1 MQRVW
6 KWMALVGVALILST
20 AGSAEDAR
28 AKAKTPEEVDATIIQ
43 EVKDRQEILKNLTY
57 LSDVIGPR
65 MTGSANLKKANDWA
79 ADKFREYGLENVKLE
94 PYTIPAGWERGF
106 ARMRLVEPNNGRWL
120 TVASRAWTPGTS
132 GKMIGEVVFLN
143 ATNQEELNKYKGKLK
158 SAIVLQRKPEDI
170 RPISDIGK
178 PREPRDPN
186 NVARRRPPGGGG
198 MEFRRSID
206 QFLRA
211 EGVAC
216 TVTDS
221 AKPHGLLN
229 MTGNWASGDRANAA
243 DPLPSV
249 FMTHD
254 DYAMLYRLVTRPD
267 AAPVKIEVEIEA
279 KIVPG
284 PITVYNTVGEITG
297 SEKPDEFVVIGAHID
312 SWDLA
317 QGTTD
322 NGTGTSVVLE
332 SARTLGKLAKAGTK
346 PKRTIRFCLFS
357 GEEQGLHGSAAYVKT
372 HEEEMPKTS
381 MALVHDTGTGRVTSL
396 PMQGRSAIRGFMEKE
411 LPQLKGLNVNV
422 INGNQGGTDHLSFD
436 RKNVPGFA
444 FHQDPAEYYLTHHSQ
459 SDTLDKAREP
469 DLIQGAQVMSTIA
482 MRVANL
488 PELLSREKKT
498 PEEKAEEAKK
508 AAEKKAE
515 DEKKAAEK
523 KAEEKK

>member
-1 MQRVW
+1 MRTVW
-6 KWMALVGVALILST
+6 KALCCMSVALVLWSST
-20 AGSAEDAR
+20 LAEEGKIAGKTAEEIDQQ
-28 AKAKTPEEVDATIIQ
+28 IIS
-43 EVKDRQEILKNLTY
+43 EVKANHEILKNLTH

-79 ADKFREYGLENVKLE
+79 AEKFKSYGLENVKLE
-94 PYTIPAGWERGF
+94 PYTIPATWERGF
-106 ARMRLVEPNNGRWL
+106 ARMKMTEPHTRWL

-132 GKMIGEVVFLN
+132 GKLTGEVVFIPQGIS
-143 ATNQEELNKYKGKLK
+143 QEALNKHKGKLK
-158 SAIVLQRKPEDI
+158 NAIVMRNQPADV

-178 PREPRDPN
+178 PRDPAN
-186 NVARRRPPGGGG
+186 MPRRRPPAGGDGG
-198 MEFRRSID
+198 EMARSVD

-229 MTGNWASGDRANAA
+229 MTGSWGGRNRAEAG

-254 DYAMLYRLVTRPD
+254 DYALLHRLVTRKD
-267 AAPVKIEVEIEA
+267 ASPVKIEVEIEA
-279 KIVPG
+279 KIIPETA
-284 PITVYNTVGEITG
+284 TVYNTVGEIKG

-317 QGTTD
+317 SGTTD

-332 SARTLGKLAKAGTK
+332 SARVLGKLAQAGIR

-357 GEEQGLHGSAAYVKT
+357 GEEQGLHGSRAYVET
-372 HEEEMPKTS
+372 HKDELPKIS
-381 MALVHDTGTGRVTSL
+381 MALVHDTGTGKVIRL
-396 PMQGRSAIRGFMEKE
+396 PLQGRNAIKEFMTKE
-411 LPQLKGLNVNV
+411 LPQLKELNVEV
-422 INGNQGGTDHLSFD
+422 TTGSQGGTDHLPFEG
-436 RKNVPGFA
+436 KGVPGFA
-444 FHQDPAEYYLTHHSQ
+444 FHQDPAEYTLTHHSQ
-459 SDTLDKAREP
+459 SDTLDKARQP
-469 DLIQGAQVMSTIA
+469 DLIQGSQVMATIA

-498 PEEKAEEAKK
+498 PEEKKKEEEAR
-508 AAEKKAE
+508 
-515 DEKKAAEK
+515 
-523 KAEEKK
+523 KAEETKKEETKK